1 MYPVDNRNIWINN
14 HVNNANSHYDYK
26 RKKLKKVIR
35 DMVYVS
41 THNLVIKLLVSY
53 NLSNGNL
60 FISHVKHIFS

>member
-14 HVNNANSHYDYK
+14 HVNNPNSPYDYK

-41 THNLVIKLLVSY
+41 RHSLVIKLLV
-53 NLSNGNL
+53 
-60 FISHVKHIFS
+60 II